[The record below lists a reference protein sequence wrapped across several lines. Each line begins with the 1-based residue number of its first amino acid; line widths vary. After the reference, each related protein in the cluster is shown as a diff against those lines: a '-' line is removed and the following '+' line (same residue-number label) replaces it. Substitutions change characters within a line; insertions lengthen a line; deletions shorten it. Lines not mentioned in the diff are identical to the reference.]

1 MKKIFFVLSLLFLC
15 LTLLA
20 SCSTKQA
27 EEKAKVTL
35 YYASLGND
43 KIIGEEREIN
53 LKKGESL
60 PKKALEELI
69 KGPSKP
75 ELRNNIPAETK
86 ILDLDIKDKIATVNF
101 SKEFSQFPGIMAE
114 SFAIISVVNTL
125 TEFPEIE
132 KVHILVD
139 GKELLAP
146 SGMPYGL
153 LKRYDLASINNSIMN
168 KTTITL
174 YFSDDG
180 ANYLVPEYREVVK
193 DKPLEQIIVEELIKG
208 PQQPG
213 HYKTIPPETK
223 LLSIKVENGTAVV
236 NFSKELKTKHWGGS
250 TGEAFT
256 IFSIVNSLTELPE
269 IKKVEFLIEGKKE
282 ETLAGHMIFSEPFTR
297 NENMIKK

>member
-1 MKKIFFVLSLLFLC
+1 MKKSFYVFLLICLFF
-15 LTLLA
+15 LT
-20 SCSTKQA
+20 SCMPKPSV
-27 EEKAKVTL
+27 EKAKITL
-35 YYASLGND
+35 YYANKDND
-43 KIIGEEREIN
+43 KILSEEREIT
-53 LKKGESL
+53 LQKGESL
-60 PKKALEELI
+60 PKRALEELL
-69 KGPSKP
+69 KGPTSP

-139 GKELLAP
+139 GKELIAP

-282 ETLAGHMIFSEPFTR
+282 ETLAGHMIFNEPFTR